1 LRRLKNREEID
12 MPRQTV
18 FAIVTFLHDLFTA
31 VWIGGLITL
40 GVTVLP
46 SAKKVLGMGPQ
57 TKKLMDAIQKRL
69 SVLVYVS
76 IVGLV
81 ATGLLLSNRSPAF
94 QGLFSLGSTYST
106 VLTIKH
112 LLVLA
117 MIAVALVR
125 NLVLGRRSAPPTP
138 AQEKIKVGLLFLNI
152 ALGIGVLLLS
162 GFSAALAAGPPP
174 A

>member
-1 LRRLKNREEID
+1 
-12 MPRQTV
+12 MPAKQVV
-18 FAIVTFLHDLFTA
+18 FALVIFLHDLFTA
-31 VWIGGLITL
+31 VWIGGVITL

-81 ATGLLLSNRSPAF
+81 LTGILQANRSPGF
-94 QGLFSLGSTYST
+94 QGLFSFGNSYST
-106 VLTIKH
+106 ILTLKH
-112 LLVLA
+112 IVVLA
-117 MIAVALVR
+117 MIIVALYR
-125 NLVLGRRSAPPTP
+125 SLALGRRSGPSTP
-138 AQEKIKVGLLFLNI
+138 SQEKLSAGLLLLNI
-152 ALGIGVLLLS
+152 VLGIIVLVLS
-162 GFSAALAAGPPP
+162 GFSAALASGLP